1 MQPIH
6 PLEPHTEE
14 PKADMRKP
22 SSDSALWAAFALM
35 LVLVALLAGALF
47 MFSDIHLSDGARPAP
62 PEGPLE
68 PGGEPQPIP

>member
-14 PKADMRKP
+14 PKADMRKLK
-22 SSDSALWAAFALM
+22 SDTAPWVAFALI
-35 LVLVALLAGALF
+35 LVLVALLAGALL
-47 MFSDIHLSDGARPAP
+47 MFSDVKLSDGAPPAP
-62 PEGPLE
+62 SEGPLE